1 MFDELIFFW
10 LYIYKSK
17 VIDTPIEF
25 PKGYPKYVDWREK
38 GAVTPVRDQKAC
50 SKLINILRFLYIY
63 YLILICFATGLQN
76 LV

>member
-1 MFDELIFFW
+1 MFDELICFW

-50 SKLINILRFLYIY
+50 SKLINFYPD
-63 YLILICFATGLQN
+63 LICFATGLQN